1 LRQLKKNQPGFN
13 ESIQGTIRA
22 SCAGGWSIR
31 RIGCRLANALAT
43 EGLDLVL
50 IARRKEPLL
59 ALSRELETRYK
70 INIQIICCDLAA
82 AEAVSFIQ
90 ESLEGK
96 KPSFLVYNA
105 ASSYIGPFTTT
116 PVSKHREVE
125 SVNISSLL
133 RLIHGLSGS
142 MLQDRH
148 GGIVIMS
155 SLAGFQGSG
164 FLATYA
170 ASKAFAR
177 ILAESLWYE
186 WRNKG
191 VDIIACCAGATATP
205 NFMASAPQKI
215 SFLAPKPQSPAR
227 VVEECLEKI
236 GKTPSFVSGGGN
248 KVATFFMQHIFPR
261 RLAIRIMG
269 DTTSKM
275 YGIKY

>member
-1 LRQLKKNQPGFN
+1 MSPFVERYGPLALVAG
-13 ESIQGTIRA
+13 A
-22 SCAGGWSIR
+22 SEGLGAAW
-31 RIGCRLANALAT
+31 ANALAT

-50 IARRKEPLL
+50 IARRREPLL
-59 ALSRELETRYK
+59 VLSRELETRYK
-70 INIQIICCDLAA
+70 INIQIICCDLAT

-116 PVSKHREVE
+116 PMSKHQEVE

-133 RLIHGLSGS
+133 RLIHGLSGP
-142 MLQDRH
+142 MLQDGR

-191 VDIIACCAGATATP
+191 VDIMACCAGATATP
-205 NFMASAPQKI
+205 NYIASAPQKI
-215 SFLAPKPQSPAR
+215 SFLAPKPQSPAI
-227 VVEECLEKI
+227 VVEECLQKI

-248 KVATFFMQHIFPR
+248 KLAAFFMQYIFPR
-261 RLAIRIMG
+261 KLAILIMG
-269 DTTSKM
+269 DTARKM
-275 YGIKY
+275 YRIKY